1 METGVVKSYS
11 EEKRFGFISNEKGN
25 SYFFH
30 ISDVN
35 KDFVNK
41 IVIGCSV
48 SFNAIPKPKGM
59 VAVDIKSDNS
69 LLPIYDS
76 IGDSSIIVSKSDQC
90 GKGNIV
96 LHVAPTI
103 YIENRDPNIAVNIL
117 KNKARQLGC
126 NAILN
131 LNSSRCTDSD
141 GTSNY
146 KYTIHKYSAVPAL
159 VKRISYTR
167 DLNTSELNTKQ
178 ISNQVLRIKESRVEN
193 YTVTDSSGFRVRWF
207 GVWLVVLILYAL
219 SMN

>member
-35 KDFVNK
+35 KEFVNK
-41 IVIGCSV
+41 IAIGCAV

-59 VAVDIKSDNS
+59 AAVDIKSDNS
-69 LLPIYDS
+69 LLPIYECTD
-76 IGDSSIIVSKSDQC
+76 DSSIIVSKSDRC

-103 YIENRDPNIAVNIL
+103 YIENRDPNIAVNML
-117 KNKARQLGC
+117 KNKAMQLGC

-131 LNSSRCTDSD
+131 LNRSRRTDSD
-141 GTSNY
+141 EDSNY
-146 KYTIHKYSAVPAL
+146 KYTIHKFSAAPAL
-159 VKRISYTR
+159 VKRVSYTT
-167 DLNTSELNTKQ
+167 DLDTSESNKKQ

-207 GVWLVVLILYAL
+207 GVGVVILILFAL
-219 SMN
+219 SMS